1 MGTPWS
7 AGTWYVVYLAYYE
20 KNNFLQSGANFL
32 KLLIPNQSMIQPG
45 EGSAD
50 STVLKK
56 SRDDSSGGR
65 DWKKEMQKKS
75 KREMSP
81 QQPKMSPQQ
90 AWQQ

>member
-1 MGTPWS
+1 MKDITNMKRIIFFS
-7 AGTWYVVYLAYYE
+7 RVQIFETLNS
-20 KNNFLQSGANFL
+20 KS
-32 KLLIPNQSMIQPG
+32 NQSMIQPG

-75 KREMSP
+75 KRKMSP
-81 QQPKMSPQQ
+81 QQPKISPQQ